1 MSTFRG
7 FTAAGI
13 TRRTLAAC
21 AASALIAST
30 ALTPLAPVFAQTPQ
44 AAQGDVAKP
53 WPGPPITAQT
63 PAGDPPARVGR
74 IAKMNGTV
82 SFHTADED
90 QWGPAKLNYPLTSG
104 NALWTEPD
112 ARAEL
117 HVGSGNRL
125 VMDSR
130 TELNVIALDDT
141 RFEAGLPQGTAY
153 LNVTDVAPGESY
165 TLQTPRGSVQITQPG
180 RYVIAAG
187 DDDTPTT
194 VSIFDGGQAKLNGR
208 GLSQIVSTGQLARLT
223 GPVDGDEPVKAD
235 IGSAGPQ
242 SAFVQSVLADEKAPQ
257 IAAAPV
263 PATAAAAVQTPR
275 PSAPAAIPAQVQG
288 MTGAQDLAAYGS
300 WSSAPDYGA
309 VWYPPVEAGWV
320 PYRHGHWA
328 YIPPWGWTWVADE
341 PWGFAPFH
349 YGRWVMV
356 RDRWAWS
363 PGRPHHHHHHYRP
376 VYAPALVAFFGTGSG
391 LSISITAGN
400 VGWVPLGWHEP
411 YYPPYRVSRTYIRN
425 VNVTHVTNIT
435 RVTNV
440 TNVNNV
446 TVNRFV
452 NRNSATVVSTEAMRR
467 SEPVQRVAQRI
478 ERRQIDSARIDR
490 RARIE
495 PTAATA
501 GMSPKTAER
510 MGIRGDDRRASPQ
523 REAPG
528 PQIRQAERRTTDLRP
543 VEARQTAA
551 HHAEPQAR
559 NRQQN
564 TRAET
569 GSLPVANTTQRQ
581 IDRIQRPQ
589 AQPREQQAGP
599 DRVDPQQRAT
609 QDQQRQTME
618 RQRAE
623 QAQTQEHQRRE
634 LQRQEQQRQDILQQR
649 RQEAERQSQAGRQL
663 EAQRQEQQRQA
674 VQRQH
679 DFQRQ
684 HAEQQQREAQRRQ
697 QDMQSQQNRQ
707 QEMRRQ
713 QQDADDRRPPRREQN

>member
-7 FTAAGI
+7 FKVAGI

-21 AASALIAST
+21 VASALIAST
-30 ALTPLAPVFAQTPQ
+30 ALTPLAPVLAQTPP
-44 AAQGDVAKP
+44 AAQGDAATP

-63 PAGDPPARVGR
+63 SAGDPPARVGR
-74 IAKMNGTV
+74 IAKMDGTV

-90 QWGPAKLNYPLTSG
+90 QWGPARLNYPLTSG

-130 TELNVIALDDT
+130 TELNVITLDDT

-165 TLQTPRGSVQITQPG
+165 TLQTPRGSVQIAQPG

-194 VSIFDGGQAKLNGR
+194 VSAFDGGQAKLNGR
-208 GLSQIVSTGQLARLT
+208 GLSQTVSAGQLARLT

-257 IAAAPV
+257 TAANPV
-263 PATAAAAVQTPR
+263 PPTSPTAIQSPR
-275 PSAPAAIPAQVQG
+275 PPAPAAAPAQVQG
-288 MTGAQDLAAYGS
+288 MTGVQDLAAYGS
-300 WSSAPDYGA
+300 WSTAPDYGA

-320 PYRHGHWA
+320 PYRYGHWA

-356 RDRWAWS
+356 HDRWAWS
-363 PGRPHHHHHHYRP
+363 PGRHHRHHHHYRP

-467 SEPVQRVAQRI
+467 SEPVQRAAQRI

-490 RARIE
+490 RACIE

-510 MGIRGDDRRASPQ
+510 MGIREDNRRASSH
-523 REAPG
+523 RGAPG

-543 VEARQTAA
+543 VEARQ
-551 HHAEPQAR
+551 AEPQVR

-564 TRAET
+564 ARAET
-569 GSLPVANTTQRQ
+569 RSQPVANTTQPQ
-581 IDRIQRPQ
+581 TDRIQRPQ
-589 AQPREQQAGP
+589 AQSREQLSGP
-599 DRVDPQQRAT
+599 NHAEPQQRAA
-609 QDQQRQTME
+609 QDQQRQMME
-618 RQRAE
+618 RQRTE
-623 QAQTQEHQRRE
+623 QAQTQERQRRE
-634 LQRQEQQRQDILQQR
+634 LQRQEQQRQDILRR

-697 QDMQSQQNRQ
+697 QDMQPQQNRQ
-707 QEMRRQ
+707 QEIRRQ
-713 QQDADDRRPPRREQN
+713 QQDADDQRRQRREQN